1 MPPDSSTRLEIDL
14 ELACATICLA
24 LLAAQFLHYR
34 PSPLLTHGG
43 SGMLIGGL
51 LNAGLWA
58 TSLAMGQPATLSL
71 VVSPMVHD
79 IVYFALIPPIIFEA
93 GFSMRKKGF
102 FRNLVPILLFAVCGT
117 LIATFST
124 GVILHALSEA
134 GVIGTKLSLENAM
147 LFASLI
153 SPTDPV
159 STLSVLRKLRA
170 PPMLH
175 DLIFGEATLND
186 ALSIVLFKV
195 ISCVTAMCNGHV

>member
-79 IVYFALIPPIIFEA
+79 IVYFALIKTMEEA
-93 GFSMRKKGF
+93 ALELRQRWGTRRVAIYHGQLSPEKKKKVYNRFAAAKPQDGLMLLATNAF
-102 FRNLVPILLFAVCGT
+102 GMGVDKPYSGGILAFLCQDCVRHSK
-117 LIATFST
+117 IADA
-124 GVILHALSEA
+124 ILAARQLS
-134 GVIGTKLSLENAM
+134 
-147 LFASLI
+147 
-153 SPTDPV
+153 
-159 STLSVLRKLRA
+159 R
-170 PPMLH
+170 
-175 DLIFGEATLND
+175 
-186 ALSIVLFKV
+186 
-195 ISCVTAMCNGHV
+195 